1 MKKILF
7 ALLAVAGLF
16 SGCSNDDIEIIG
28 NNDVTFKLNSES
40 MFQEFGSY
48 QSIKEQ
54 ILSSGAY
61 ALGLYT
67 FVYDKNEN
75 LVAADSLY
83 NTTFNQSEQRFQ
95 LPEGD
100 YTAVTL
106 EMLVEKDEGYKAEG
120 WCIVGQDKLS
130 TLEVRQ
136 TDDEMYWYEA
146 LGTTS
151 CTFSVGEDGVE
162 REITPKAI
170 GCKLHVFAL
179 NFDKTTE
186 YDMFQITTKDKPI
199 GRYLSPKRTGSAR
212 FHWEEYAGSN
222 TEFIRNYSVRKPHL
236 TEEELMSVYFLEE
249 GNITY
254 NIVPAVSAN
263 FGSWSAYQNQTF
275 TALDGH
281 TYYGAAV
288 YCGTS
293 APREWEVGMYENY
306 TDFETW
312 AKQLLNGYQEPD
324 EPDTP
329 QTTSYILPSVNWGAS
344 AATVKSEEEAVGMSF
359 QNEEYDSETSEYFQ
373 LFVNGDSS
381 IEHGF
386 WFNSQRKDLNY
397 SIAFYSNSSVQ
408 PVIDELK
415 KTYNYLGKDSE
426 GYERLSD
433 SKTSIAIVVG
443 ENGVFVHFFPNT
455 SKAPSRATQQKL
467 QKQFQLG
474 LLKK

>member
-40 MFQEFGSY
+40 MFREFGSY

-120 WCIVGQDKLS
+120 WCIVGQKKLS

-170 GCKLHVFAL
+170 GCKVNVYAL

-186 YDMFQITTKDKPI
+186 YDMYQITTKDKPM

-212 FHWEEYAGSN
+212 FHWEEYASSN
-222 TEFIRNYSVRKPHL
+222 TQFIRNHSIRRPHL
-236 TEEELMSVYFLEE
+236 TEEERMTVYFLEE
-249 GNITY
+249 GKISY
-254 NIVPAVSAN
+254 NIVPAVADN
-263 FGSWSAYQNQTF
+263 YGSWSAYPDRQF
-275 TALDGH
+275 TTVDGH

-306 TDFETW
+306 TNFETW

-329 QTTSYILPSVNWGAS
+329 QTTSFILPSVNWGAS

-359 QNEEYDSETSEYFQ
+359 VGEEFDDETSEYFQ
-373 LFVNGDSS
+373 VFANEDQSVQ
-381 IEHGF
+381 HGF

-397 SIAFYSNSSVQ
+397 SIALYLGCTTQQV
-408 PVIDELK
+408 VEELK
-415 KTYNYLGKDSE
+415 KIYTYQGKNSNGE
-426 GYERLSD
+426 EVLSN
-433 SKTSIAIVVG
+433 SKTGVVVVDDDG
-443 ENGVFVHFFPNT
+443 DVYVHFFPNT
-455 SKAPSRATQQKL
+455 SNAPSRATQQKL
-467 QKQFQLG
+467 QKQFKLG

>member
-48 QSIKEQ
+48 QSIKEK

-120 WCIVGQDKLS
+120 WCIVGQEKLS
-130 TLEVRQ
+130 TLEVCQ

-170 GCKLHVFAL
+170 GCKVNVYAL

-186 YDMFQITTKDKPI
+186 YDMYQITTKDKLA

-212 FHWEEYAGSN
+212 FHWKEYSSSN
-222 TEFIRNYSVRKPHL
+222 TAFIRNYSIRRPHL
-236 TEEELMSVYFLEE
+236 NDEERMTAYFLEE
-249 GNITY
+249 GDIIY

-263 FGSWSAYQNQTF
+263 LGSWSAYPERQF
-275 TALDGH
+275 TVLDGH

-329 QTTSYILPSVNWGAS
+329 QATSFILPSVNWGAS

-359 QNEEYDSETSEYFQ
+359 VGEEFDDETNEYFQ
-373 LFVNGDSS
+373 VFANEDQSVQ
-381 IEHGF
+381 HGF

-397 SIAFYSNSSVQ
+397 SIALYLGCTTQ
-408 PVIDELK
+408 QVIEELK
-415 KTYNYLGKDSE
+415 KIYTYQGKNSNGNE
-426 GYERLSD
+426 VLSN
-433 SKTSIAIVVG
+433 SKTGVVVLADDG
-443 ENGVFVHFFPNT
+443 GVFVHFFPNT
-455 SKAPSRATQQKL
+455 SNAPSRATQQKL
-467 QKQFQLG
+467 QKQFKLG